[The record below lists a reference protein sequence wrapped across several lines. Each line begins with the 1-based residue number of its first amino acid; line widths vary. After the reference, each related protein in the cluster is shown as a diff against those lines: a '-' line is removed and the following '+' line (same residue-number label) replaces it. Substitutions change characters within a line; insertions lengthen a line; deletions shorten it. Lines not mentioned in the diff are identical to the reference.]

1 MMELQAHL
9 LMDPQVAASM
19 RYGGDSQVFEDRHER
34 RSRKTVF
41 NTANLQRSRSLLLGF
56 AERFRTTHREF
67 ANSSDFYEACEKAG
81 IPNTKR
87 QAAKFRQRRG
97 LAYNA

>member
-1 MMELQAHL
+1 MELQAHL

-19 RYGGDSQVFEDRHER
+19 RYGGDSQVFEDRQEK
-34 RSRKTVF
+34 RSRRTVF
-41 NTANLQRSRSLLLGF
+41 NTANLQRSRSLLIGF

-67 ANSSDFYEACEKAG
+67 AKTGAFCEACEKAG

-87 QAAKFRQRRG
+87 QAAKYRQRRG
-97 LAYNA
+97 VAYNA